1 MIPNMIQTQNDG
13 YPERK
18 EPDIEEHEKNVVRV
32 KNSLERKVWLPN
44 CFFLLFIYLPS
55 YLFISIL
62 YYYYYFQGGTGAG
75 QAEALD
81 YGKKS
86 VANQGAVPKSPP
98 QAQELPQGPRQAH
111 RKPQKGK
118 KKGGKNRF

>member
-1 MIPNMIQTQNDG
+1 M
-13 YPERK
+13 
-18 EPDIEEHEKNVVRV
+18 
-32 KNSLERKVWLPN
+32 PN